1 MGLNHKSYPSYK
13 PSGIPWLGKVP
24 VNWDVMQV
32 GRIGVFLKGHGG
44 TKEDQVHEG
53 VPCIRYGDIYTSY
66 KFHILDSCA
75 FVSEVRA
82 LDYTPIQYGDV
93 LFAGSGES
101 IEEIG
106 KSAVNLLKE
115 KTCCGGDVILF
126 RPDIEINARF
136 SGYAIDSPYAQYQKS
151 CMGRGITVMH
161 IYSDELKYL
170 WIALPPLPEQ
180 AAIVRYLDHID
191 ERIRRYVSANER
203 LIRLLEEKKQ
213 AVIDRAVTRGL
224 DSNVRPKPSSVRWLP
239 NIPTHWEVLRLKAL
253 VRIRYGLG
261 QPPRESATG
270 LPLIRATN
278 IERGRIIDKG
288 LIHVDPSDV
297 PAGRDALLKA
307 QEIIVVRS
315 GAYTA
320 DSAIIPKAFVGAVAG
335 YDMVVTVTTSIPQ
348 FVAFVFLSKYLRDNQ
363 WAVLST
369 RSAQPHLNAE
379 ELGSAL
385 VLVPPIAEQA
395 AIVEYLHKATTDI
408 ESAITRTRRQIELL
422 QEYRTRLISDLVT
435 GKLDVRDA
443 VSSLPAETNAMD
455 LHCSV
460 AAPDRGDSG

>member
-1 MGLNHKSYPSYK
+1 MGPNHKSYPSYK
-13 PSGIPWLGKVP
+13 PTGIPWLGKVP
-24 VNWDVMQV
+24 VNWDVVQV
-32 GRIGVFLKGHGG
+32 GRIGRFFKGQGG
-44 TKEDQVHEG
+44 TKDDEAPQG

-66 KFHILDSCA
+66 KFHILDCCA

-101 IEEIG
+101 LEEIG
-106 KSAVNLLKE
+106 KSAVNLLKS

-126 RPDIEINARF
+126 RPNIEIDARF

-161 IYSDELKYL
+161 IYGDELKYL
-170 WIALPPLPEQ
+170 WITLPPLPEQ
-180 AAIVRYLDHID
+180 ATIVRYLDHIN
-191 ERIRRYVSANER
+191 ERIRRYVSAKER
-203 LIRLLEEKKQ
+203 LIRFLEEKKQ
-213 AVIDRAVTRGL
+213 AVIDRAVTRGV
-224 DSNVRPKPSSVRWLP
+224 DPNVRRKPSSVRWLP
-239 NIPTHWEVLRLKAL
+239 NIPAHWQVLRLKAL

-288 LIHVDPSDV
+288 LIHIDPSDV
-297 PAGRDALLKA
+297 PAGRDALLRA

-320 DSAIIPKAFVGAVAG
+320 DSAIIPKAFEGAVAG

-348 FVAFVFLSKYLRDNQ
+348 FFAFVFLSNYLRDKQ
-363 WAVLST
+363 LIVLST

-379 ELGSAL
+379 ELGSAK
-385 VLVPPIAEQA
+385 VLVPPIAEQV
-395 AIVEYLHKATTDI
+395 AIVEYLRKATRDI
-408 ESAITRTRRQIELL
+408 ESAITHTRRQIELM
-422 QEYRTRLISDLVT
+422 QEYRTRLIADVVT
-435 GKLDVRDA
+435 GKLDVRRTEVSLSDEADA
-443 VSSLPAETNAMD
+443 PKPLREVGD
-455 LHCSV
+455 LTGGH
-460 AAPDRGDSG
+460 RI